1 MACRYL
7 ENGGVLFQN
16 KLGQIISN
24 GIIASLLALG
34 PRLVSFSAPV
44 LGPTD
49 GRRFLYEMLGWSGK
63 IFALN

>member
-7 ENGGVLFQN
+7 ENGVLFQN
-16 KLGQIISN
+16 KLRQIISN
-24 GIIASLLALG
+24 GIIASLLAPG
-34 PRLVSFSAPV
+34 PRLVSSSAPV

-49 GRRFLYEMLGWSGK
+49 GRRFLYELLCWRGK